1 MKARIISLIDR
12 VFIHI
17 ADGECGQK
25 EHNHLLAG
33 IAAGDF
39 PVKLKQMMCAAIF
52 IGCRLLS
59 AQGGH
64 EAPLPTSLATLLAEA
79 GAKNSQVASAE
90 DAWRASAHVE
100 KLATALP
107 DPVIT
112 LQSFSIGSPKPFA
125 GFSNS
130 EFAYVSLGASQ
141 ELPYPGKL
149 RLRGEVAHRE
159 METQKAG
166 VAVTRS
172 LVAEQVK
179 LLYLQIAYSTS
190 AIAYLDRIDSLLQS
204 VTKDALSQYALGKG
218 SQSAVIKAQM
228 ERTQI
233 LRQDTMHN
241 QELWQAQARLK
252 QLLHRTQDSPD
263 IYPDPLAATTFAAD
277 PQELRNQLRSGNPTL
292 LMDASAVDKQ
302 KAQLASAK
310 RSVKPDFNVGYA
322 FQITG
327 DDHRNRYMFSAEI
340 RLPNRRR
347 VEAEIAQAMEL
358 VTRARHEMDSDVQ
371 QKLADLQEQYIAVK
385 STAELLNEYKEGL
398 IPQAEAVFHS
408 EQSAYQS
415 NKQELGPVLSA
426 LLDILTLE
434 SDYQQALLDHEAA
447 LVRIETLTGRTI
459 R

>member
-1 MKARIISLIDR
+1 M
-12 VFIHI
+12 
-17 ADGECGQK
+17 
-25 EHNHLLAG
+25 
-33 IAAGDF
+33 
-39 PVKLKQMMCAAIF
+39 KLKQMMCAAAIA
-52 IGCRLLS
+52 GCRLLS
-59 AQGGH
+59 AQGSH
-64 EAPLPTSLATLLAEA
+64 EAPLPTSLVTLLAEA
-79 GAKNSQVASAE
+79 EAKNSQVSSAE
-90 DAWRASAHVE
+90 DAWRASAHVKE
-100 KLATALP
+100 QVSALP
-107 DPVIT
+107 YPEIT
-112 LQSFSIGSPKPFA
+112 FQSYSIGSPKPFA

-141 ELPYPGKL
+141 ELPYSGKL

-172 LVAEQVK
+172 SVAEQVK
-179 LLYLQIAYSTS
+179 LLYLQIAYSTA
-190 AIAYLDRIDSLLQS
+190 AIAYLDRIDSLLRS
-204 VTKDALSQYALGKG
+204 VLQDALSQYALGKG

-263 IYPDPLAATTFAAD
+263 IYPDPLTVTTFAIA
-277 PQELRNQLRSGNPTL
+277 PQELQSQLRTSNPTL
-292 LMDASAVDKQ
+292 MVDAAAVDKQ

-310 RSVKPDFNVGYA
+310 RNSKPDFTLGYD
-322 FQITG
+322 FQFTG
-327 DDHRNRYMFSAEI
+327 EGYRNRYLFSANL
-340 RLPNRRR
+340 RLPSRGR
-347 VEAEIAQAMEL
+347 VAGEIAQAAEQ
-358 VTRARHEMDSDVQ
+358 TNRAKHEMDSDAQ
-371 QKLADLQEQYIAVK
+371 EKLAELQEQYVAVTG
-385 STAELLNEYKEGL
+385 TAELLNEYKDGL

-447 LVRIETLTGRTI
+447 LVRSMVGNANAIP
-459 R
+459 

>member
-1 MKARIISLIDR
+1 M
-12 VFIHI
+12 
-17 ADGECGQK
+17 
-25 EHNHLLAG
+25 
-33 IAAGDF
+33 
-39 PVKLKQMMCAAIF
+39 KLKQMMCAAAIA
-52 IGCRLLS
+52 GCRLLS
-59 AQGGH
+59 AQGSH
-64 EAPLPTSLATLLAEA
+64 EAPLPTSLVTLLAEA
-79 GAKNSQVASAE
+79 EAKNSQVSSAE
-90 DAWRASAHVE
+90 DAWRASVHVQE
-100 KLATALP
+100 QVSALP
-107 DPVIT
+107 YPEIT
-112 LQSFSIGSPKPFA
+112 FQSYSIGSPKPFA

-141 ELPYPGKL
+141 ELPYSGKL

-172 LVAEQVK
+172 SVAEQVK
-179 LLYLQIAYSTS
+179 LLYLQIAYSTA
-190 AIAYLDRIDSLLQS
+190 AIAYLDRIDSLLRS
-204 VTKDALSQYALGKG
+204 VLQDALSQYALGKG

-263 IYPDPLAATTFAAD
+263 IYPDPLTVTTFAIA
-277 PQELRNQLRSGNPTL
+277 PQELQSQLRTSNPTL
-292 LMDASAVDKQ
+292 MVDAAAVDKQ

-310 RSVKPDFNVGYA
+310 RNSKPDFTLGYD
-322 FQITG
+322 FQFTG
-327 DDHRNRYMFSAEI
+327 EGYRNRYLFSANL
-340 RLPNRRR
+340 RLPSRGR
-347 VEAEIAQAMEL
+347 VAGEIAQAAEQ
-358 VTRARHEMDSDVQ
+358 TNRAKHEMDSDAQ
-371 QKLADLQEQYIAVK
+371 EKLAELQEQYVAVTG
-385 STAELLNEYKEGL
+385 TAELLNEYKDGL

-447 LVRIETLTGRTI
+447 LVRSMVGNANAIP
-459 R
+459 

>member
-1 MKARIISLIDR
+1 MSLS
-12 VFIHI
+12 
-17 ADGECGQK
+17 
-25 EHNHLLAG
+25 
-33 IAAGDF
+33 
-39 PVKLKQMMCAAIF
+39 PLKQLAK
-52 IGCRLLS
+52 GYVLRG
-59 AQGGH
+59 QG
-64 EAPLPTSLATLLAEA
+64 
-79 GAKNSQVASAE
+79 Q
-90 DAWRASAHVE
+90 
-100 KLATALP
+100 
-107 DPVIT
+107 
-112 LQSFSIGSPKPFA
+112 
-125 GFSNS
+125 
-130 EFAYVSLGASQ
+130 
-141 ELPYPGKL
+141 LPYPGKL

-159 METQKAG
+159 METQKAS

-172 LVAEQVK
+172 SVAEQVK
-179 LLYLQIAYSTS
+179 LLYLQVAYSTS

-204 VTKDALSQYALGKG
+204 VIKDALSQYALGKG

-241 QELWQAQARLK
+241 QELWQAQARIK

-263 IYPDPLAATTFAAD
+263 IYPDRLTATPFEIA
-277 PQELRNQLRSGNPTL
+277 PQELQSKLRAINPTL
-292 LMDASAVDKQ
+292 MVDAAALDKQ

-310 RSVKPDFNVGYA
+310 REGRPDFNIGYT
-322 FQITG
+322 FQFTG
-327 DDHRNRYMFSAEI
+327 EDCRNRYMFSAEI

-347 VEAEIAQAMEL
+347 VEAEIAQATEL
-358 VTRARHEMDSDVQ
+358 ETRARREMDSDVQ
-371 QKLADLQEQYIAVK
+371 QKLADLQEQYIVVK

-398 IPQAEAVFHS
+398 IPQAEAVFNS

-415 NKQELGPVLSA
+415 NKQELSPVLSA

>member
-1 MKARIISLIDR
+1 MEDD

-17 ADGECGQK
+17 ADGKCGQK
-25 EHNHLLAG
+25 EHNHFLAG
-33 IAAGDF
+33 IVVGDF
-39 PVKLKQMMCAAIF
+39 PVKFKQLMCAAAF

-59 AQGGH
+59 AQGSH

-79 GAKNSQVASAE
+79 DEKNSQITSGA
-90 DAWRASAHVE
+90 DAWRASTHVE
-100 KLATALP
+100 EQATALP
-107 DPVIT
+107 DPQIT
-112 LQSFSIGSPKPFA
+112 FQSFSVGSPMPFA

-149 RLRGEVAHRE
+149 KLRGEVAHRE

-166 VAVTRS
+166 VTVTRS
-172 LVAEQVK
+172 SVAEQVK
-179 LLYLQIAYSTS
+179 LLYLQIAYSTA

-204 VTKDALSQYALGKG
+204 VIKDALSQYSLGKG

-241 QELWQAQARLK
+241 QNLWRAQARLK

-263 IYPDPLAATTFAAD
+263 IYPDPLTATTFAID
-277 PQELRNQLRSGNPTL
+277 PQELQSQLRSSNPTL
-292 LMDASAVDKQ
+292 LVDASAIDKQ

-310 RSVKPDFNVGYA
+310 RGVKPDFNVGYA

-327 DDHRNRYMFSAEI
+327 DDYRNRYLFSAEL

-347 VEAEIAQAMEL
+347 VEAEIAQAMEQE
-358 VTRARHEMDSDVQ
+358 TRARHEMDADVQ

-385 STAELLNEYKEGL
+385 STTELLNEYKEGL

-415 NKQELGPVLSA
+415 NKQELGPVLSS

>member
-1 MKARIISLIDR
+1 M
-12 VFIHI
+12 
-17 ADGECGQK
+17 
-25 EHNHLLAG
+25 
-33 IAAGDF
+33 
-39 PVKLKQMMCAAIF
+39 KLKQMMCAAIF

-358 VTRARHEMDSDVQ
+358 ETRARHEMDSDVQ

>member
-1 MKARIISLIDR
+1 

-17 ADGECGQK
+17 ADGKCGQK
-25 EHNHLLAG
+25 EHNHFLAG
-33 IAAGDF
+33 IVVGDF
-39 PVKLKQMMCAAIF
+39 PVKFKQLMCAAAF

-59 AQGGH
+59 AQGSH

-79 GAKNSQVASAE
+79 DEKNSQITSGA
-90 DAWRASAHVE
+90 DAWRASTHVE
-100 KLATALP
+100 EQATALP
-107 DPVIT
+107 DPQIT
-112 LQSFSIGSPKPFA
+112 FQSFSVGSPMPFA

-149 RLRGEVAHRE
+149 KLRGEVAHRE

-166 VAVTRS
+166 VTVTRS
-172 LVAEQVK
+172 SVAEQVK
-179 LLYLQIAYSTS
+179 LLYLQIAYSTA

-204 VTKDALSQYALGKG
+204 VIKDALSQYSLGKG

-241 QELWQAQARLK
+241 QNLWRAQARLK

-263 IYPDPLAATTFAAD
+263 IYPDPLTATTFAID
-277 PQELRNQLRSGNPTL
+277 PQELQSQLRSSNPTL
-292 LMDASAVDKQ
+292 LVDASAIDKQ

-310 RSVKPDFNVGYA
+310 RGVKPDFNVGYA

-327 DDHRNRYMFSAEI
+327 DDYRNRYLFSAEL

-347 VEAEIAQAMEL
+347 VEAEIAQAMEQE
-358 VTRARHEMDSDVQ
+358 TRARHEMDADVQ

-385 STAELLNEYKEGL
+385 STTELLNEYKEGL

-415 NKQELGPVLSA
+415 NKQELGPVLSS

>member
-1 MKARIISLIDR
+1 
-12 VFIHI
+12 
-17 ADGECGQK
+17 
-25 EHNHLLAG
+25 
-33 IAAGDF
+33 
-39 PVKLKQMMCAAIF
+39 MMCAAAF
-52 IGCRLLS
+52 FGCRLLS
-59 AQGGH
+59 AQGSH

-79 GAKNSQVASAE
+79 DTKNSQVASAE
-90 DAWRASAHVE
+90 DAWKASAHAE
-100 KLATALP
+100 GQATALP
-107 DPVIT
+107 DPHIT
-112 LQSFSIGSPKPFA
+112 LQSFSIGSPKPLA

-141 ELPYPGKL
+141 ELPYSGKL
-149 RLRGEVAHRE
+149 KLRGEVAHRE
-159 METQKAG
+159 METQMAG

-172 LVAEQVK
+172 SVAEQVK
-179 LLYLQIAYSTS
+179 LLYLQIAYSIA

-204 VTKDALSQYALGKG
+204 VIKDALSQYALGKG

-252 QLLHRTQDSPD
+252 QLLHRTQDSSD
-263 IYPDPLAATTFAAD
+263 IYPDPLTATPFAID
-277 PQELRNQLRSGNPTL
+277 PRELQNQLRSSNPAL
-292 LMDASAVDKQ
+292 LVDASAVEKQ
-302 KAQLASAK
+302 KAQLAYAK
-310 RSVKPDFNVGYA
+310 RDGRPDFNVGYA

-327 DDHRNRYMFSAEI
+327 DDYQNRYLFSAEL
-340 RLPNRRR
+340 RLPNRHR
-347 VEAEIAQAMEL
+347 VEAEIAQAVEME
-358 VTRARHEMDSDVQ
+358 TRARHEMDSDVQ

>member
-1 MKARIISLIDR
+1 MGPDPHNSNLAR
-12 VFIHI
+12 F
-17 ADGECGQK
+17 
-25 EHNHLLAG
+25 
-33 IAAGDF
+33 AAGDI
-39 PVKLKQMMCAAIF
+39 PVKLKQLICVVALA
-52 IGCRLLS
+52 GSRLLS

-64 EAPLPTSLATLLAEA
+64 DAQLPTSLATLLREA
-79 GAKNSQVASAE
+79 DANNSQIAAAD
-90 DAWRASAHVE
+90 DAWRASTHVE
-100 KLATALP
+100 AQVSALP
-107 DPVIT
+107 AVEIT
-112 LQSFSIGSPKPFA
+112 FQSFSVGSPKPLA

-130 EFAYVSLGASQ
+130 EFAYVSLGAAQ

-159 METQKAG
+159 METNKAG

-172 LVAEQVK
+172 SVEEQTK

-190 AIAYLDRIDSLLQS
+190 AIAYLDRIDSLLRS
-204 VTKDALSQYALGKG
+204 VIQDALSQYALGKG

-252 QLLHRTQDSPD
+252 QLLHRAQDSPD
-263 IYPDPLAATTFAAD
+263 IYPDPLAATPFAID
-277 PQELRNQLRSGNPTL
+277 SQELQNQLRVSNPTL
-292 LMDASAVDKQ
+292 MVDAHVVGKQ

-310 RSVKPDFNVGYA
+310 RESQPDFNVGYA

-327 DDHRNRYMFSAEI
+327 DDYRNRYMFSANM

-347 VEAEIAQAMEL
+347 VEAEIAQAVEME
-358 VTRARHEMDSDVQ
+358 TRARHEMDSDVQ
-371 QKLADLQEQYIAVK
+371 QKLADLQEQYVAVK

-408 EQSAYQS
+408 EQSAYQL

-434 SDYQQALLDHEAA
+434 SDYQQALLDHETA

>member
-1 MKARIISLIDR
+1 M
-12 VFIHI
+12 
-17 ADGECGQK
+17 
-25 EHNHLLAG
+25 
-33 IAAGDF
+33 
-39 PVKLKQMMCAAIF
+39 KLKLLLCAAAF
-52 IGCRLLS
+52 AGCKLVT

-64 EAPLPTSLATLLAEA
+64 DVTLPTSLATLLREA
-79 GAKNSQVASAE
+79 DASNSQIKSAD
-90 DAWRASAHVE
+90 DAWRASAHAE
-100 KLATALP
+100 QQASSHPAP
-107 DPVIT
+107 EISF
-112 LQSFSIGSPKPFA
+112 QSFSVGSPKPLA

-130 EFAYVSLGASQ
+130 EFAYLRLGASQ

-149 RLRGEVAHRE
+149 RLRGEVANRE

-172 LVAEQVK
+172 SVAEQVK
-179 LLYLQIAYSTS
+179 LLYLQIAYSTA

-204 VTKDALSQYALGKG
+204 VIQDALSQYALGKG

-241 QELWQAQARLK
+241 QNLWQAQARLK
-252 QLLHRTQDSPD
+252 QLLHRTQDSAD
-263 IYPDPLAATTFAAD
+263 ILPDPLTATPFMID
-277 PQELRNQLRSGNPTL
+277 PQELQSQMRASNPTL
-292 LMDASAVDKQ
+292 IVDAHAVDKQ

-310 RSVKPDFNVGYA
+310 RDDRPDFSLGYA

-327 DDHRNRYMFSAEI
+327 EDYRNRFMFSADV

-347 VEAEIAQAMEL
+347 VKAEIAQAAEQE
-358 VTRARHEMDSDVQ
+358 TRARHEMDSDVQ

-385 STAELLNEYKEGL
+385 STTELLNEFKQGL
-398 IPQAEAVFHS
+398 MPQAEAVFHS

-426 LLDILTLE
+426 LLDILSLE

-447 LVRIETLTGRTI
+447 LVRLETLTGRTI

>member
-1 MKARIISLIDR
+1 M
-12 VFIHI
+12 
-17 ADGECGQK
+17 
-25 EHNHLLAG
+25 
-33 IAAGDF
+33 GDF
-39 PVKLKQMMCAAIF
+39 PVKLKQWMYVVVFTGSRI
-52 IGCRLLS
+52 LS
-59 AQGGH
+59 AQGSH
-64 EAPLPTSLATLLAEA
+64 DAPLPTSLATLLAEA
-79 GAKNSQVASAE
+79 ETKNSQVASAE
-90 DAWRASAHVE
+90 DTWRASAHVE
-100 KLATALP
+100 EQATVLQ
-107 DPVIT
+107 DPQIT
-112 LQSFSIGSPKPFA
+112 FQSFSIGSPKPFA

-149 RLRGEVAHRE
+149 KLRGEVVHRE
-159 METQKAG
+159 MEKQKAG

-172 LVAEQVK
+172 SVAEQVK
-179 LLYLQIAYSTS
+179 LLYLQIAYSTA

-204 VTKDALSQYALGKG
+204 VIKDALSQYALGKG

-241 QELWQAQARLK
+241 QNLWQAQARLK
-252 QLLHRTQDSPD
+252 QLLHRAQDSPD
-263 IYPDPLAATTFAAD
+263 IYPDPLVATSFEID
-277 PQELRNQLRSGNPTL
+277 PQELQNQLHASNPTL
-292 LMDASAVDKQ
+292 LADASAVDKQ
-302 KAQLASAK
+302 KTQVASAK
-310 RSVKPDFNVGYA
+310 RGIKPDFNLGYA
-322 FQITG
+322 FQLTG
-327 DDHRNRYMFSAEI
+327 EDYRNRNMFSAEI

-358 VTRARHEMDSDVQ
+358 ETRARHEMDSDVQ

>member
-1 MKARIISLIDR
+1 MRARIISLVDG

-17 ADGECGQK
+17 ADGEYGQK
-25 EHNHLLAG
+25 GHNYLLAG
-33 IAAGDF
+33 IATGDF
-39 PVKLKQMMCAAIF
+39 PVKLKQMMCAAAF
-52 IGCRLLS
+52 FGCPLMF

-64 EAPLPTSLATLLAEA
+64 EAPLPTSLATLLTEA
-79 GAKNSQVASAE
+79 GANNSQVAFAD
-90 DAWRASAHVE
+90 DAWKASAHAE
-100 KLATALP
+100 EQATALP
-107 DPVIT
+107 DPHIT
-112 LQSFSIGSPKPFA
+112 FQSYSIGNPKPFA

-130 EFAYVSLGASQ
+130 EFAYVSFGASQ

-149 RLRGEVAHRE
+149 KLRGEVAHRE
-159 METQKAG
+159 METQKAA

-172 LVAEQVK
+172 SVAEQVK
-179 LLYLQIAYSTS
+179 LLYLQIAYSTA

-204 VTKDALSQYALGKG
+204 VTKDTLSQYALGKG

-252 QLLHRTQDSPD
+252 KLLHRTQDSPD
-263 IYPDPLAATTFAAD
+263 IYPDPLTVTPFAID
-277 PQELRNQLRSGNPTL
+277 PQELQSQLRAGNPTL
-292 LMDASAVDKQ
+292 LVDASAVDKQ
-302 KAQLASAK
+302 KAQVASAK
-310 RSVKPDFNVGYA
+310 RGIKPDFNLGYA
-322 FQITG
+322 FQFTG
-327 DDHRNRYMFSAEI
+327 DEYRNRYMFSADI
-340 RLPNRRR
+340 RLPNRHR
-347 VEAEIAQAMEL
+347 VEAEIAQAVEQE
-358 VTRARHEMDSDVQ
+358 TRARHEMDSDVQ

>member
-39 PVKLKQMMCAAIF
+39 PVKLKLLLCAAAF
-52 IGCRLLS
+52 AGCKLVT

-64 EAPLPTSLATLLAEA
+64 DVTLPTSLATLLREA
-79 GAKNSQVASAE
+79 DASNSQIKSAE

-100 KLATALP
+100 EQASSHPAP
-107 DPVIT
+107 EISF
-112 LQSFSIGSPKPFA
+112 QSFSVGSPKPLA

-130 EFAYVSLGASQ
+130 EFAFVSLGASQ

-358 VTRARHEMDSDVQ
+358 ETRARHEMDSDVQ

>member
-1 MKARIISLIDR
+1 MWPERAQSS
-12 VFIHI
+12 V
-17 ADGECGQK
+17 G
-25 EHNHLLAG
+25 G

-39 PVKLKQMMCAAIF
+39 PVKLKQMMCAAAIA
-52 IGCRLLS
+52 GCRLLS
-59 AQGGH
+59 AQGSH
-64 EAPLPTSLATLLAEA
+64 EAPLPTSLVTLLAEA
-79 GAKNSQVASAE
+79 EAKNSQVSSAE
-90 DAWRASAHVE
+90 DAWRASAHVKE
-100 KLATALP
+100 QVSALP
-107 DPVIT
+107 YPEIT
-112 LQSFSIGSPKPFA
+112 FQSYSIGSPKPFA

-141 ELPYPGKL
+141 ELPYSGKL

-172 LVAEQVK
+172 SVAEQVK
-179 LLYLQIAYSTS
+179 LLYLQIAYSTA
-190 AIAYLDRIDSLLQS
+190 AIAYLDRIDSLLRS
-204 VTKDALSQYALGKG
+204 VLQDALSQYALGKG

-263 IYPDPLAATTFAAD
+263 IYPDPLTVTTFAIA
-277 PQELRNQLRSGNPTL
+277 PQELQSQLRTSNPTL
-292 LMDASAVDKQ
+292 MVDAAAVDKQ

-310 RSVKPDFNVGYA
+310 RNSKPDFTLGYD
-322 FQITG
+322 FQFTG
-327 DDHRNRYMFSAEI
+327 EGYRNRYLFSANL
-340 RLPNRRR
+340 RLPSRGR
-347 VEAEIAQAMEL
+347 VAGEIAQAAEQ
-358 VTRARHEMDSDVQ
+358 TNRAKHEMDSDAQ
-371 QKLADLQEQYIAVK
+371 EKLAELQEQYVAVTG
-385 STAELLNEYKEGL
+385 TAELLNEYKDGL

-447 LVRIETLTGRTI
+447 LVRSMVGNANAIP
-459 R
+459 

>member
-1 MKARIISLIDR
+1 VDDVNVDPDR
-12 VFIHI
+12 
-17 ADGECGQK
+17 
-25 EHNHLLAG
+25 HNSGLAA

-39 PVKLKQMMCAAIF
+39 PVKLRQLMCVVALV
-52 IGCRLLS
+52 GSRLLF

-64 EAPLPTSLATLLAEA
+64 DAQLPTSLATLLREA
-79 GAKNSQVASAE
+79 DANNSQIASAE
-90 DAWRASAHVE
+90 DAWRASAHVAE
-100 KLATALP
+100 QVSALP
-107 DPVIT
+107 AAEIT
-112 LQSFSIGSPKPFA
+112 FQSFSIGSPKPLA

-149 RLRGEVAHRE
+149 RLRGEVAQRE
-159 METQKAG
+159 MQTQKVS

-172 LVAEQVK
+172 SVAEQVK

-190 AIAYLDRIDSLLQS
+190 AIAYLDRIDSLLRS
-204 VTKDALSQYALGKG
+204 VIQDALSQYALGKG

-263 IYPDPLAATTFAAD
+263 IYPDPLTETTFAID
-277 PQELRNQLRSGNPTL
+277 SQELLSQLRASNPTL
-292 LMDASAVDKQ
+292 MVDAHAVDKQ
-302 KAQLASAK
+302 KAELASAK
-310 RSVKPDFNVGYA
+310 RDSKPDFSVGYA

-327 DDHRNRYMFSAEI
+327 DDYRNRYMFSANL

-347 VEAEIAQAMEL
+347 VEAEIAQAVEL
-358 VTRARHEMDSDVQ
+358 ETRAKHEMDSHVQ
-371 QKLADLQEQYIAVK
+371 QKMADLQEQYIAVK
-385 STAELLNEYKEGL
+385 STTELLNEYKEGL

-434 SDYQQALLDHEAA
+434 SDYQQALLDHETA

>member
-1 MKARIISLIDR
+1 LKLRLMLCAV
-12 VFIHI
+12 VF
-17 ADGECGQK
+17 
-25 EHNHLLAG
+25 AG
-33 IAAGDF
+33 C
-39 PVKLKQMMCAAIF
+39 KLV
-52 IGCRLLS
+52 S

-64 EAPLPTSLATLLAEA
+64 DATLPTSLATLLREA
-79 GAKNSQVASAE
+79 DANNSQIASAD
-90 DAWRASAHVE
+90 DAWRASAHVKE
-100 KLATALP
+100 QVSSY
-107 DPVIT
+107 PVAEISF
-112 LQSFSIGSPKPFA
+112 QSFSIGSPKPFA

-172 LVAEQVK
+172 SVAEQVK
-179 LLYLQIAYSTS
+179 LLYLQIAYSTA
-190 AIAYLDRIDSLLQS
+190 AIAYLDRIDSLLRS
-204 VTKDALSQYALGKG
+204 VIQDALSQYALGKG

-241 QELWQAQARLK
+241 QTLWQAQARLK

-263 IYPDPLAATTFAAD
+263 ILPDPLTATPFMID
-277 PQELRNQLRSGNPTL
+277 PQELQSQLRASNPTL
-292 LMDASAVDKQ
+292 MVDAHAVDKQ

-310 RSVKPDFNVGYA
+310 RDGRPDFNLGYA

-327 DDHRNRYMFSAEI
+327 EGYRNRYLFSVDL

-347 VEAEIAQAMEL
+347 VEGEIAQATEL
-358 VTRARHEMDSDVQ
+358 EARARHEMDSDAQ
-371 QKLADLQEQYIAVK
+371 QKMADLQAQYIAVK
-385 STAELLNEYKEGL
+385 STAKQLSEFKEGL
-398 IPQAEAVFHS
+398 IPQAEATFHS

-415 NKQELGPVLSA
+415 NKQELGPVLSS

-434 SDYQQALLDHEAA
+434 NDYQQALLDHEAA

>member
-1 MKARIISLIDR
+1 MEDD

-17 ADGECGQK
+17 ADGKCGQK
-25 EHNHLLAG
+25 EHNHFLAG
-33 IAAGDF
+33 IVVGDF

-179 LLYLQIAYSTS
+179 LLYLQIAFSTS

-358 VTRARHEMDSDVQ
+358 ETRARHEMDSDVQ

>member
-1 MKARIISLIDR
+1 MARIISLMEG

-25 EHNHLLAG
+25 GHNHLLAG

-39 PVKLKQMMCAAIF
+39 PVKIRQLLCAVVFAVC
-52 IGCRLLS
+52 GLLS
-59 AQGGH
+59 SQGSH
-64 EAPLPTSLATLLAEA
+64 EAPLPTSLSTLLAEA
-79 GAKNSQVASAE
+79 DVKNSQITSA
-90 DAWRASAHVE
+90 DDTWRASAHIE
-100 KLATALP
+100 EQASALP
-107 DPVIT
+107 NPQIT
-112 LQSFSIGSPKPFA
+112 FQSLSIGSPKPFA

-159 METQKAG
+159 MATQKAS

-172 LVAEQVK
+172 SVAEQVK
-179 LLYLQIAYSTS
+179 LLYLQIAYSTA

-204 VTKDALSQYALGKG
+204 VIKDALSQYSLGKG

-241 QELWQAQARLK
+241 QNLWQAQALLK
-252 QLLHRTQDSPD
+252 KLLHRTQDSPD
-263 IYPDPLAATTFAAD
+263 IYPDPLTATTFAID
-277 PQELRNQLRSGNPTL
+277 PQELQSKLRASNPTL
-292 LMDASAVDKQ
+292 LVDASVVDKQ
-302 KAQLASAK
+302 KAQLASSK
-310 RSVKPDFNVGYA
+310 RGVKPDFNVGYA

-327 DDHRNRYMFSAEI
+327 DDYRNRYMFSADI
-340 RLPNRRR
+340 RFPNRRR
-347 VEAEIAQAMEL
+347 AEAEIAQAMEQEI
-358 VTRARHEMDSDVQ
+358 RARHEMDSDVQ

-385 STAELLNEYKEGL
+385 STAELLNEFKEGL

-426 LLDILTLE
+426 LLNILTLE
-434 SDYQQALLDHEAA
+434 SDYQQALLEHEAA

>member
-1 MKARIISLIDR
+1 VKLRQLMCVVA
-12 VFIHI
+12 
-17 ADGECGQK
+17 
-25 EHNHLLAG
+25 LAG
-33 IAAGDF
+33 G
-39 PVKLKQMMCAAIF
+39 
-52 IGCRLLS
+52 GLLS
-59 AQGGH
+59 AQGSH
-64 EAPLPTSLATLLAEA
+64 DAQLPTSLSTLLREA
-79 GAKNSQVASAE
+79 DANNSQIISAE
-90 DAWRASAHVE
+90 DAWRASEHVE
-100 KLATALP
+100 AQVSALP
-107 DPVIT
+107 AAEIT
-112 LQSFSIGSPKPFA
+112 FQSFSVGSPKPFA

-149 RLRGEVAHRE
+149 KLRGEVAHRE
-159 METQKAG
+159 METQKEG

-172 LVAEQVK
+172 SVAEQVK

-190 AIAYLDRIDSLLQS
+190 AIAYLDRIDSLLRS
-204 VTKDALSQYALGKG
+204 VIQDALSQYALGKG

-263 IYPDPLAATTFAAD
+263 IYPDPLIATAFAID
-277 PQELRNQLRSGNPTL
+277 PQELQGQLRANNPTL
-292 LMDASAVDKQ
+292 MVDAHAVDKQ

-310 RSVKPDFNVGYA
+310 RDSRPDFNVGYD

-327 DDHRNRYMFSAEI
+327 DDYRNRYMFSANI
-340 RLPNRRR
+340 RFPNRRR
-347 VEAEIAQAMEL
+347 VEAEIAQAVEL
-358 VTRARHEMDSDVQ
+358 ETRARHEMDSDAQ
-371 QKLADLQEQYIAVK
+371 QKMADLQEQYVAVK
-385 STAELLNEYKEGL
+385 STSDLLNEYKEGL

-434 SDYQQALLDHEAA
+434 SDYQQAILDHEAA

>member
-218 SQSAVIKAQM
+218 SQSAVIKAKM

-358 VTRARHEMDSDVQ
+358 ETRARHEMDSDVQ

-415 NKQELGPVLSA
+415 NKQELGPVISA

>member
-130 EFAYVSLGASQ
+130 EFAFVSLGASQ

-358 VTRARHEMDSDVQ
+358 ETRARHEMDSDVQ

>member
-130 EFAYVSLGASQ
+130 EFVYVSLGASQ

-358 VTRARHEMDSDVQ
+358 ETRARHEMDSDVQ

>member
-1 MKARIISLIDR
+1 MDGVL
-12 VFIHI
+12 IHI
-17 ADGECGQK
+17 ADGESGQK
-25 EHNHLLAG
+25 RHNHLLAG

-64 EAPLPTSLATLLAEA
+64 ETPLPTSLATLLAEA
-79 GAKNSQVASAE
+79 GANNSQVASSE
-90 DAWRASAHVE
+90 DAWKASAHVVE
-100 KLATALP
+100 QATALP
-107 DPVIT
+107 DPHIT
-112 LQSFSIGSPKPFA
+112 FQSFSIGSPKPFA

-149 RLRGEVAHRE
+149 KLRGEVAHRE
-159 METQKAG
+159 MEAQKAG

-172 LVAEQVK
+172 SVAEQVK
-179 LLYLQIAYSTS
+179 LLYLQIAYSIS

-228 ERTQI
+228 ERTRI

-241 QELWQAQARLK
+241 QNLWQAQARLK
-252 QLLHRTQDSPD
+252 QLLHRTQDTSD
-263 IYPDPLAATTFAAD
+263 IYPDPLTATPFEID
-277 PQELRNQLRSGNPTL
+277 PQELQSQLRSSNPA
-292 LMDASAVDKQ
+292 LMVDAAAVDKQ

-310 RSVKPDFNVGYA
+310 RDGRPDFNVGYA
-322 FQITG
+322 FQFTG
-327 DDHRNRYMFSAEI
+327 DDYRNRYMFSADI

-347 VEAEIAQAMEL
+347 VEAEITQAMLQE
-358 VTRARHEMDSDVQ
+358 TRARHAMDADVQ
-371 QKLADLQEQYIAVK
+371 QKLADLQEQYVAVK

>member
-1 MKARIISLIDR
+1 L
-12 VFIHI
+12 
-17 ADGECGQK
+17 
-25 EHNHLLAG
+25 
-33 IAAGDF
+33 
-39 PVKLKQMMCAAIF
+39 CAAAF
-52 IGCRLLS
+52 AGCKLVT

-64 EAPLPTSLATLLAEA
+64 DVTLPTSLATLLREA
-79 GAKNSQVASAE
+79 DASNSQIKSAE

-100 KLATALP
+100 EQASSHPAP
-107 DPVIT
+107 EISF
-112 LQSFSIGSPKPFA
+112 QSFSVGSPKPLA

-130 EFAYVSLGASQ
+130 EFAYLRLGASQ

-149 RLRGEVAHRE
+149 RLRDEVANRE

-172 LVAEQVK
+172 SVAEQVK
-179 LLYLQIAYSTS
+179 LLYLQIAY
-190 AIAYLDRIDSLLQS
+190 LDRIDSLLQS
-204 VTKDALSQYALGKG
+204 VIQDALSQYALGKG

-241 QELWQAQARLK
+241 QNLWQAQARLK
-252 QLLHRTQDSPD
+252 QLLHRTQDSAD
-263 IYPDPLAATTFAAD
+263 ILPDPLTATPFMID
-277 PQELRNQLRSGNPTL
+277 PQELQSQMRASNPTL
-292 LMDASAVDKQ
+292 MVDAHAVDKQ

-310 RSVKPDFNVGYA
+310 RDDRPDFSLGYA

-327 DDHRNRYMFSAEI
+327 EDYRNRYMFSADV

-347 VEAEIAQAMEL
+347 VKAEIAQAAEQE
-358 VTRARHEMDSDVQ
+358 TRARHEMDSDVQ

-385 STAELLNEYKEGL
+385 STTELLNEFKQGL
-398 IPQAEAVFHS
+398 MPQAEAVFHS

-426 LLDILTLE
+426 LLDILSLE

>member
-1 MKARIISLIDR
+1 
-12 VFIHI
+12 
-17 ADGECGQK
+17 
-25 EHNHLLAG
+25 
-33 IAAGDF
+33 
-39 PVKLKQMMCAAIF
+39 
-52 IGCRLLS
+52 
-59 AQGGH
+59 
-64 EAPLPTSLATLLAEA
+64 LAEA

-358 VTRARHEMDSDVQ
+358 ETRARHEMDSDVQ

>member
-1 MKARIISLIDR
+1 
-12 VFIHI
+12 
-17 ADGECGQK
+17 
-25 EHNHLLAG
+25 
-33 IAAGDF
+33 
-39 PVKLKQMMCAAIF
+39 MMCAAAF
-52 IGCRLLS
+52 FGCRLLS
-59 AQGGH
+59 AQGSH

-79 GAKNSQVASAE
+79 DAKNGQITSAA
-90 DAWRASAHVE
+90 DAWRASTHVE
-100 KLATALP
+100 EQATALL
-107 DPVIT
+107 DPQIT
-112 LQSFSIGSPKPFA
+112 FQSFSVGSPKPFA

-172 LVAEQVK
+172 SVAEQVK
-179 LLYLQIAYSTS
+179 LLYLQIAYSTA

-204 VTKDALSQYALGKG
+204 VIKDALSQYALGKG

-241 QELWQAQARLK
+241 QNLWQAQARLK
-252 QLLHRTQDSPD
+252 QLLHRTQDSSD
-263 IYPDPLAATTFAAD
+263 IYPDPMTATPFAID
-277 PQELRNQLRSGNPTL
+277 PQELQSQLRANNPTL
-292 LMDASAVDKQ
+292 KVDTTVVDKQ
-302 KAQLASAK
+302 KAQLESAK
-310 RSVKPDFNVGYA
+310 RAVKPDFNVGYA

-327 DDHRNRYMFSAEI
+327 DDYRNRYLFSADI
-340 RLPNRRR
+340 RLPNRHR
-347 VEAEIAQAMEL
+347 VEAEIAQATEL
-358 VTRARHEMDSDVQ
+358 ETRARHEMDSDAQ
-371 QKLADLQEQYIAVK
+371 QKLADLQEQFIAVK
-385 STAELLNEYKEGL
+385 STSELLNEYKEGL

-415 NKQELGPVLSA
+415 NKQELSPVLSA